1 MNSMDKLKQI
11 LEAVLLVSSEPVSI
25 ERMLDIF
32 SGDLV
37 DEQGERP
44 DRAAVKAALDS
55 LRQEYADRGVQLVEV
70 ASGYRFQ
77 TRADIAPW
85 VNRLWEERPQKYSR
99 ALLET
104 LAIIAYR
111 QPITRGE
118 IEDIRGVA
126 VGANIMK
133 TLTEREWVR
142 VVGHRDVPG
151 RPAVYATTR
160 QFLDYF
166 NLGSLSELPSLSEL
180 RDIDDINLD
189 LFGSPMAA
197 SGGAAAGEVAAIAAT
212 GPDDKAED
220 DGAGATDTGEA
231 DWPREQS
238 GVDAAAAASA
248 QGGED
253 PAEDGDAEDVDAA
266 AGNGGARSHADEP
279 AADGEDGERRMPH
292 AAAD

>member
-44 DRAAVKAALDS
+44 DRAALKTALES
-55 LRQEYADRGVQLVEV
+55 LQQDYSDRGVQLVAV

-85 VNRLWEERPQKYSR
+85 VNKLWEERPQKYSR

-126 VGANIMK
+126 VSANIMK
-133 TLTEREWVR
+133 LLTEREWVR

-166 NLGSLSELPSLSEL
+166 NLCSLSELPSLSEL

-189 LFGSPMAA
+189 LFGNPMAA
-197 SGGAAAGEVAAIAAT
+197 MGNATAHTAEAAPIEAAEQGYAEGDADTDEAGLPSGR
-212 GPDDKAED
+212 
-220 DGAGATDTGEA
+220 A
-231 DWPREQS
+231 DA
-238 GVDAAAAASA
+238 DAASA
-248 QGGED
+248 VTSRAGDEAVDDAGMDEIDTPAGDGGRRAFD
-253 PAEDGDAEDVDAA
+253 ND
-266 AGNGGARSHADEP
+266 S
-279 AADGEDGERRMPH
+279 AADGEDGERRVPR
-292 AAAD
+292 AAAE

>member
-1 MNSMDKLKQI
+1 MDKLKQI

-55 LRQEYADRGVQLVEV
+55 LQQEYADRGVQLVEV

-126 VGANIMK
+126 VGATIMK

-189 LFGSPMAA
+189 LFGNPMAA
-197 SGGAAAGEVAAIAAT
+197 SGGAAAGEVAAIVAT
-212 GPDDKAED
+212 GQDDEAEE
-220 DGAGATDTGEA
+220 DGAAAADA

-238 GVDAAAAASA
+238 GAGAAAAAGA
-248 QGGED
+248 QGGEEA
-253 PAEDGDAEDVDAA
+253 AEDGDAEDVDAA
-266 AGNGGARSHADEP
+266 AGNGGARSYADEP

>member
-32 SGDLV
+32 SGDLI

-55 LRQEYADRGVQLVEV
+55 LQQEYADRGVQLAEV

-111 QPITRGE
+111 QPITRSE

-142 VVGHRDVPG
+142 VIGHRDVPG

-197 SGGAAAGEVAAIAAT
+197 SGGAGAGEVAAIVAS
-212 GPDDKAED
+212 GQDDDAED
-220 DGAGATDTGEA
+220 DGAAVTDARAA
-231 DWPREQS
+231 DWPPEQS
-238 GVDAAAAASA
+238 KADAAPAGA
-248 QGGED
+248 QGGEEAAD
-253 PAEDGDAEDVDAA
+253 DGDAEDVDAA
-266 AGNGGARSHADEP
+266 AGNGGARSCADEP

>member
-44 DRAAVKAALDS
+44 DRAAMKAALDS
-55 LRQEYADRGVQLVEV
+55 LQQEYADRGVQLVEV

-126 VGANIMK
+126 VGASIMK

-166 NLGSLSELPSLSEL
+166 NLGSLSELPSLAEL

-189 LFGSPMAA
+189 LFGNPMAA
-197 SGGAAAGEVAAIAAT
+197 AGGAPPREAAAFEST
-212 GPDDKAED
+212 GPDDDAGD
-220 DGAGATDTGEA
+220 DGTGEA
-231 DWPREQS
+231 DTDEADWPQ
-238 GVDAAAAASA
+238 GQTAAQTNAPGS
-248 QGGED
+248 EES
-253 PAEDGDAEDVDAA
+253 AEDGDAEDVDAA
-266 AGNGGARSHADEP
+266 AGKGGARSYSGEP

>member
-55 LRQEYADRGVQLVEV
+55 LQQEYVDRGVQLVEV

-189 LFGSPMAA
+189 LFGNPMAA

-212 GPDDKAED
+212 GQDDEAED
-220 DGAGATDTGEA
+220 DGAGSTDTGEA
-231 DWPREQS
+231 DWPREQ
-238 GVDAAAAASA
+238 GGPDAAAAASA
-248 QGGED
+248 RGDEE
-253 PAEDGDAEDVDAA
+253 PAEDGDAEDIDAA
-266 AGNGGARSHADEP
+266 AATGGPRSRPDEP

>member
-37 DEQGERP
+37 DDHGERP
-44 DRAAVKAALDS
+44 DRAALKSALES
-55 LRQEYADRGVQLVEV
+55 LQQDYADRGVQLVAV

-126 VGANIMK
+126 VSANIMK
-133 TLTEREWVR
+133 LLTEREWVR

-166 NLGSLSELPSLSEL
+166 NLCSLAELPSLSEL

-189 LFGSPMAA
+189 LFGNPMAA
-197 SGGAAAGEVAAIAAT
+197 MGNAT
-212 GPDDKAED
+212 T
-220 DGAGATDTGEA
+220 GAGGRASIEAAEQDYAEGDADTDEA
-231 DWPREQS
+231 GLPVGRADS
-238 GVDAAAAASA
+238 DGDSDVTALAADDAADDAGAD
-248 QGGED
+248 EID
-253 PAEDGDAEDVDAA
+253 THTEDGGGHVYDNDSAE
-266 AGNGGARSHADEP
+266 
-279 AADGEDGERRMPH
+279 DGEDGERPVPR
-292 AAAD
+292 AAAE

>member
-1 MNSMDKLKQI
+1 MDKLKRI
-11 LEAVLLVSSEPVSI
+11 LEAVLLASGEPVSI

-55 LRQEYADRGVQLVEV
+55 LEQDYADHGVQLVAV

-85 VNRLWEERPQKYSR
+85 VNRLWEERPQRYSR

-126 VGANIMK
+126 VGGNIMK
-133 TLTEREWVR
+133 TLAEREWVR

-166 NLGSLSELPSLSEL
+166 NLGSLSDLPSLSEL

-189 LFGSPMAA
+189 LFGNPMAV
-197 SGGAAAGEVAAIAAT
+197 SGGSPTGEVAAFEAI
-212 GPDDKAED
+212 GQDDEGLGG
-220 DGAGATDTGEA
+220 GAGAGDPDAVAWRRGQPALEAGTHGAGE
-231 DWPREQS
+231 S
-238 GVDAAAAASA
+238 
-248 QGGED
+248 
-253 PAEDGDAEDVDAA
+253 AEDGDVEDGDAS
-266 AGNGGARSHADEP
+266 AGNGGARSHPGDP
-279 AADGEDGERRMPH
+279 AANGEDGERRMPH
-292 AAAD
+292 AARD